1 MMVDEILNEERQRV
15 TSQVWA
21 GLGSEVR
28 QQAIQLLAQLA
39 VNLVVS
45 QTGRPRSQEEDHA
58 QRRVQS

>member
-1 MMVDEILNEERQRV
+1 MVDGFLSKERQTV

-28 QQAIQLLAQLA
+28 QQAIRLLAQLA

-45 QTGRPRSQEEDHA
+45 QTAQSRSQEEGHA
-58 QRRVQS
+58 HRRVQS